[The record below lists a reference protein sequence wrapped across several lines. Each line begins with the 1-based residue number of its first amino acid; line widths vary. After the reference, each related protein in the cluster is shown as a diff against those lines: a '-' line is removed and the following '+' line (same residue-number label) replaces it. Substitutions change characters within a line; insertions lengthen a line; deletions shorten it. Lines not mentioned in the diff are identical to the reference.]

1 MHRSPRTLLATA
13 LVAALALGAT
23 AGCSGD
29 GDDDDAPT
37 TTVAAPAASD
47 PDDPAGADDPV
58 DATTDDDA
66 APAELETT
74 DLLQF
79 LLEEDPEIGALFDW
93 NAGNGVIAITY
104 IGVPNVQ
111 LYTDADID
119 VETATRA
126 CELAS
131 DHVFPI
137 DGEAAIEVLVGEYPQ
152 GIVAV
157 SVQGADGTCTAA

>member
-13 LVAALALGAT
+13 LVAALALSAT

-29 GDDDDAPT
+29 GDDDAAPT

-47 PDDPAGADDPV
+47 PDDPVGADDPV

-74 DLLQF
+74 DLLEF

-93 NAGNGVIAITY
+93 NAGDGVIAITY
-104 IGVPNVQ
+104 VGVATVQ
-111 LYTDADID
+111 LYTDGELDG
-119 VETATRA
+119 ETAVAA

-137 DGEAAIEVLVGEYPQ
+137 DAEATIEVLSGEYPD
-152 GIVAV
+152 GSVVA
-157 SVQGADGTCTAA
+157 SVVGADGTCTAA